1 MMDSASRWFGRSLL
15 VGVAALA
22 SACSDV
28 APVAPT
34 GATTTARRGAAV
46 ADISSGNR
54 LPDLASCGQL
64 AAPEGS
70 TLKFHGFGIGF
81 QIYHWNGTSWGTA
94 TPSAT
99 IYADAGGQGKI
110 ADHFAGPSWQSNS
123 GSKVVGTVADRCT
136 PDAASIAWL
145 ALDAVAEGDGLFAK
159 VNFIQRLNTVGG
171 NPPSTS
177 GTFIGQEAKVPYTAD
192 YVFYEA
198 PTP

>member
-1 MMDSASRWFGRSLL
+1 MMDSASRWVGRSLL
-15 VGVAALA
+15 VGAAALA

-34 GATTTARRGAAV
+34 TARNGAAV

-54 LPDLASCGQL
+54 LPDLASCPQL

-70 TLKFHGFGIGF
+70 TLLFHGFGIGV
-81 QIYHWNGTSWGTA
+81 QIYHWNGTSWGVA

-110 ADHFAGPSWQSNS
+110 ADHFAGPSWQTTS
-123 GSKVVGTVADRCT
+123 GSKVVGTVANRCT
-136 PDAASIAWL
+136 PDVASIAWL
-145 ALDAVAEGDGLFAK
+145 SLNAVAEGNGLFAT

-171 NPPSTS
+171 NSPSTP
-177 GTFIGQEAKVPYTAD
+177 GTVIGQEAQIPYSAD
-192 YVFYEA
+192 YLFYRA
-198 PTP
+198 PTE